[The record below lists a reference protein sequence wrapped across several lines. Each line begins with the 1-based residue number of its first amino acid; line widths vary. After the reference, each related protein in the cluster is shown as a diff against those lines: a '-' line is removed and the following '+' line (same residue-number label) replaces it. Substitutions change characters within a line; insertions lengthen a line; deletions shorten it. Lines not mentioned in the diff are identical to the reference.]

1 MGVYTIGGGDVGGG
15 PGGVRYVCNTPPK
28 HYSSIY
34 RYSSDIGAVTG
45 GGAATGSADGHEMVG
60 SGRVGLR
67 GSAGEGEGSGGVGAD
82 RKVGRWRRDEGLR
95 RRG

>member
-1 MGVYTIGGGDVGGG
+1 MLAAVLEEVETYILRRQT
-15 PGGVRYVCNTPPK
+15 
-28 HYSSIY
+28 HYSPIY
-34 RYSSDIGAVTG
+34 RDSSDIGVVSG
-45 GGAATGSADGHEMVG
+45 GGAATGSAYGHEMVG
-60 SGRVGLR
+60 SGRVGLG